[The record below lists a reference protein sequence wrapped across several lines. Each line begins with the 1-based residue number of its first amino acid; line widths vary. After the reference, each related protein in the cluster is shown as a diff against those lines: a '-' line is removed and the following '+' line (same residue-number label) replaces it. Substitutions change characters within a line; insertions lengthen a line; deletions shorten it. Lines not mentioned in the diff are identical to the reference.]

1 MTSQAQAPENEAT
14 TVEPLVIGST
24 VNAAPVRSAWT
35 AWMYVLDWYP
45 NHYSREER
53 KMLKKL
59 DFFLLSFCSI
69 MFFLKYLDQSNINN
83 AYVSGMKEDLQLNG
97 NQYSLFSTFYNVGY
111 LVFQIPS
118 MLILSRPGYAR
129 WFVPTCEVLWGILTF
144 GQSRLSGASTIYATR
159 FLLGVLE
166 TPVASGSLYIL
177 SSWYRPDELFKRA
190 GVWYV
195 SNNIGTMFGGYLQAA
210 AYTNLNGVAGMA
222 GWRWLFIIDGAITV
236 PIALMGYF
244 MFPGLP
250 SSGKPYWLTPE
261 QHAIAR
267 KRMEDE
273 GVEVSKKF
281 EKATVKAM
289 LKRTLTHW
297 HFYVA
302 VLCYTF
308 FLSSQYPNGQ
318 MAIWLKAQARAG
330 YSWTIPQ
337 INTIPT
343 AVSAVSVISCLI
355 ATSLC
360 MLYPLWA
367 IMSVIQAVTMFGI
380 VCLLAWYIPDWLK
393 FIAYFC
399 TGFTAAVTPI
409 LVPWVNILM
418 KDDAQ
423 ARALTSGAMLTFGWA
438 INAFYPIAVF
448 PIVEG
453 PQWTKGYA
461 VEVVFVFMV
470 WFLFMLGQY
479 LQRREIQ
486 KAELTHRMD
495 DEEAKV
501 DIDVQVE
508 TEL

>member
-1 MTSQAQAPENEAT
+1 
-14 TVEPLVIGST
+14 VH
-24 VNAAPVRSAWT
+24 R
-35 AWMYVLDWYP
+35 
-45 NHYSREER
+45 
-53 KMLKKL
+53 
-59 DFFLLSFCSI
+59 
-69 MFFLKYLDQSNINN
+69 
-83 AYVSGMKEDLQLNG
+83 
-97 NQYSLFSTFYNVGY
+97 YSLFSTFYNVGY

-302 VLCYTF
+302 VLCYTLF
-308 FLSSQYPNGQ
+308 VPSHFSFEKAKLIRRSFLSSQYPNGQ

-393 FIAYFC
+393 CKLAS
-399 TGFTAAVTPI
+399 
-409 LVPWVNILM
+409 L
-418 KDDAQ
+418 
-423 ARALTSGAMLTFGWA
+423 
-438 INAFYPIAVF
+438 
-448 PIVEG
+448 
-453 PQWTKGYA
+453 
-461 VEVVFVFMV
+461 
-470 WFLFMLGQY
+470 
-479 LQRREIQ
+479 
-486 KAELTHRMD
+486 
-495 DEEAKV
+495 
-501 DIDVQVE
+501 
-508 TEL
+508 